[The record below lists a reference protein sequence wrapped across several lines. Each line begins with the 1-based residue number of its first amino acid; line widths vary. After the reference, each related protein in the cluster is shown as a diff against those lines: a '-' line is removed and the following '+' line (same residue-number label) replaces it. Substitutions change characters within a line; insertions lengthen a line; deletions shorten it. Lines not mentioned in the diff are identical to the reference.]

1 MQQVQI
7 WTQEWCQARRQ
18 RTSQLRQGL

>member
-1 MQQVQI
+1 MHQVQI

-18 RTSQLRQGL
+18 RTSQAASGF